1 MFYQIY
7 QFISL
12 LLKFD
17 SVVHTAKRV
26 ISVSGYLGH
35 FGVACIEYSKHRVDV
50 LWKPQT
56 PSNYLEEVIRLNPNH
71 FLNSPSCS

>member
-26 ISVSGYLGH
+26 ISVSGYLGQ
-35 FGVACIEYSKHRVDV
+35 FGVACIEYSKNRVDV
-50 LWKPQT
+50 LWKPQI
-56 PSNYLEEVIRLNPNH
+56 PSNYIEEIIKINPNH
-71 FLNSPSCS
+71 FLNPPSLL